1 MKRLLRCALLAAQL
15 AACHHESAGQAQAK
29 ALLDRGVAAYQKA
42 DYAAA
47 WPLFEQAA
55 QAGHMKAPH
64 YLGLMY
70 LHGNGVTADAAQAFA
85 QFQIAADKGDI
96 TS

>member
-1 MKRLLRCALLAAQL
+1 MKSLLLCILLAAQL
-15 AACHHESAGQAQAK
+15 TACHHESTEQAQAK

-55 QAGHMKAPH
+55 QA
-64 YLGLMY
+64 
-70 LHGNGVTADAAQAFA
+70 
-85 QFQIAADKGDI
+85 
-96 TS
+96 